1 MTSPKTDLPRRQ
13 SLLRLAGLF
22 AVLLGGLLFVALDAA
37 TVLAQAGKPHF
48 EMAFTTDNPD
58 TREEKDVF
66 GPATPK
72 VYVIYM
78 AADIPAATKLRFVW
92 VIEKAEGFQENST
105 ISESA
110 KTFGAGSFMGK
121 VSYPKPAKGW
131 PAGAYRVELYIGE
144 RLDKTLKFRVTK

>member
-1 MTSPKTDLPRRQ
+1 MSTSKTDLPRRH
-13 SLLRLAGLF
+13 SVLHLAGFF
-22 AVLLGGLLFVALDAA
+22 AVLLAGLLFVALDAA

-48 EMAFTTDNPD
+48 EMALTTDNPD

-78 AADIPAATKLRFVW
+78 VADLPAATKVRFVW
-92 VIEKAEGFQENST
+92 LIEKAEGFQENST
-105 ISESA
+105 ISESS

-121 VSYPKPAKGW
+121 VYYPKPAKGW
-131 PAGAYRVELYIGE
+131 PAGAYRVEMYIGE